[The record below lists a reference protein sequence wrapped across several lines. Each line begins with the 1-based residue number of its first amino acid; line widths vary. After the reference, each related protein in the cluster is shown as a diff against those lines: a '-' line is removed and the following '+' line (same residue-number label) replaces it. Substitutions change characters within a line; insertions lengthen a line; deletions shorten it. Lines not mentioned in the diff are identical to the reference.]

1 MTNNKQQTAVE
12 WLYNELLNSEPNI
25 LEWNKLLEQA
35 KEMEKRQIIKGM
47 EIAFVD
53 ALQTQE
59 GIESPYQD
67 WEQYYEQTYG
77 GGEQ

>member
-35 KEMEKRQIIKGM
+35 KEMEKEQIL
-47 EIAFVD
+47 D
-53 ALQTQE
+53 AYE
-59 GIESPYQD
+59 CGFESEHDARIPQSSMR
-67 WEQYYEQTYG
+67 YYNENYG

>member
-35 KEMEKRQIIKGM
+35 KEMEKEQIL
-47 EIAFVD
+47 D
-53 ALQTQE
+53 AYE
-59 GIESPYQD
+59 CGFESEHDARIPQSSMR
-67 WEQYYEQTYG
+67 YYKQTYG
-77 GGEQ
+77 GNEQ